1 MSRHP
6 NPPGDPVP
14 MPTTATPD
22 QAPEPI
28 IQAPVPDEHLTVLAD
43 AVRDDSDHYDDPPLA
58 AS

>member
-22 QAPEPI
+22 SPKPTT
-28 IQAPVPDEHLTVLAD
+28 QAPVPDEHLTVLAD
-43 AVRDDSDHYDDPPLA
+43 AVRDDSDHYDDPALTV
-58 AS
+58 S